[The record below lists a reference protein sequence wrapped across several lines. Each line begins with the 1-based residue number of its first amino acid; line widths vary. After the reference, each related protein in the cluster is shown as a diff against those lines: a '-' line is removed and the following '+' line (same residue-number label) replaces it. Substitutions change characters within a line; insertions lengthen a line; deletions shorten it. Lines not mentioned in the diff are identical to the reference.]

1 MRVGPFDESCV
12 VRAEEFIL
20 SVESVGAVPVSGWR
34 AFVSGPLP
42 VLLAAA
48 LWGTTGTA
56 ASFAPNAASPLSIGA
71 ATMGV
76 GGLLLLFIGGRS
88 AWTVVRSGGWSL
100 VAGGLSVAVYPLAF
114 YSSMEL
120 AGVAVGTVVTL
131 GSAPLFAAV
140 LERIADGVRL
150 DLRWAGAASLAVLG
164 LVLIT
169 GGDSG
174 ADANSTV
181 LGSLLGLLGGAAYVG
196 YSWTA
201 TRLMRPSSGSPAAG
215 SRAVMGA
222 LFGAGALVL
231 LPVLAVTGGPLL
243 SSTSGLVVA
252 GYLAVVPMCLAYV
265 LFGAGLRRT
274 STTVATTLSLL
285 EPLVAALLGVL
296 VVGER
301 LDVGAWCGIG
311 LIGVALVL
319 VSLRR

>member
-1 MRVGPFDESCV
+1 M
-12 VRAEEFIL
+12 
-20 SVESVGAVPVSGWR
+20 SGRR
-34 AFVSGPLP
+34 AFLLGPLP

-56 ASFAPNAASPLSIGA
+56 ASFAPDAASPLSIGA

-76 GGLLLLFIGGRS
+76 GGLFLLLIGGRS
-88 AWTVVRSGGWSL
+88 ALAVVRSGGLSL
-100 VAGGLSVAVYPLAF
+100 VVGGLSVAVYPLAF
-114 YSSMEL
+114 YSSMDL

-140 LERIADGVRL
+140 LERVADGIRL

-174 ADANSTV
+174 ADSTSTV

-201 TRLMRPSSGSPAAG
+201 TRLMRRGCR

-222 LFGAGALVL
+222 LFGTGALVL
-231 LPVLAVTGGPLL
+231 LPVLAFTGGPLL
-243 SSTSGLVVA
+243 SSASGLVVA

-301 LDVGAWCGIG
+301 LGLGAWCGIG

>member
-1 MRVGPFDESCV
+1 M
-12 VRAEEFIL
+12 
-20 SVESVGAVPVSGWR
+20 
-34 AFVSGPLP
+34 
-42 VLLAAA
+42 LLASA

-56 ASFAPNAASPLSIGA
+56 ASFAPATASPLSTGA
-71 ATMGV
+71 ATMGI
-76 GGLLLLFIGGRS
+76 GGVLLLVIGGRS
-88 AWTVVRSGGWSL
+88 AWSVVRSGGWPL

-114 YSSMEL
+114 YSSMDL

-140 LERIADGVRL
+140 LERVADGVRL

-174 ADANSTV
+174 AGATSTV
-181 LGSLLGLLGGAAYVG
+181 LGSLLGLLGGAGYVG

-201 TRLMRPSSGSPAAG
+201 ARLMRGGAG
-215 SRAVMGA
+215 SRAAMGA
-222 LFGAGALVL
+222 LFGTGALVL
-231 LPVLAVTGGPLL
+231 LPVLALTGGPLL
-243 SSTSGLVVA
+243 SSASGLLVA

-274 STTVATTLSLL
+274 STTAATTLSLL

-301 LDVGAWCGIG
+301 LGVGAWCGIG
-311 LIGVALVL
+311 LIGIALVL
-319 VSLRR
+319 VTLRR